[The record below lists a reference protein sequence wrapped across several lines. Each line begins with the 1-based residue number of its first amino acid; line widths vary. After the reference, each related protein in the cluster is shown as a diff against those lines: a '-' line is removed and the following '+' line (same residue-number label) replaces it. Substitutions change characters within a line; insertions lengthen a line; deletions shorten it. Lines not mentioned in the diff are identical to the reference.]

1 MNYLECK
8 VNIQNPEQS
17 DLITTIFGE
26 LGFES
31 FIDEENYLLGYC
43 PQNIALNEK
52 EFIVNIKKALLDYHL
67 DNEFKLSI
75 IEQQNW
81 NATWEKSF
89 EPILV
94 DSKCVIRA
102 PFHSPVNEIL
112 NIVIEPKMSFGTGH
126 HQTTF
131 LMLQSMFEIEI
142 ENKTVLD
149 MGCGTAVLAIL
160 AEKIGAQKVVAIDIE
175 EWAFEN
181 ALENLALNK
190 CNKILVLKG
199 GAEKIGH
206 EKFDIVIANI
216 NKNVLLNDIQF
227 YASSMQKSALLL
239 LSGFFVTDSQSIID
253 KCKEYSLNYKTLKN
267 KEEWCMLMLEKL

>member
-1 MNYLECK
+1 MNYIECK
-8 VNIQNPEQS
+8 FEIQNSEQS
-17 DLITTIFGE
+17 EIIMAIMGE
-26 LGFES
+26 IGFES
-31 FIDEENYLLGYC
+31 FTEEENFLLGYY
-43 PQNIALNEK
+43 PQTSNLSE
-52 EFIVNIKKALLDYHL
+52 
-67 DNEFKLSI
+67 NEFLQLIKSTLLEYGLESKIELKL

-206 EKFDIVIANI
+206 EDFDIVIANI

-227 YASSMQKSALLL
+227 YASSMQKGALLL